1 MKKILATTDFSKA
14 GDNALLY
21 AAALAVHT
29 KCTLHIIHAT
39 HIPVVNDSFF
49 DISYTLEELRKSD
62 EERMFELIDVL
73 RKKFGPDLKLEEET
87 QIGFTTE
94 LISEI
99 IKSEEVQLVV
109 MGIAP
114 ADRMSEL
121 IFGSTSTLVAG
132 QLHIPVLIVPSGV
145 KFRPWS
151 KLAFTFDQK
160 NVAAEAAG
168 LIKLLTKPF
177 GTALHFVNVQDEAI
191 PHEDDNM
198 LKPLFKALG
207 EKAPRVHY
215 LKYVPN
221 STVMIIQDWARRYK
235 ATAIAMIA
243 REHSIFWKMLHERTT
258 KKMAFHTKVPLLII
272 PERLEKKAPI
282 LQRK

>member
-1 MKKILATTDFSKA
+1 MKHILATTDFSKA
-14 GDNALLY
+14 GDNALHY

-29 KCTLHIIHAT
+29 KCKLHVTHAT

-49 DISYTLEELRKSD
+49 DISYTLEELKKSD
-62 EERMFELIDVL
+62 EERMTQLIDVL
-73 RKKFGPDLKLEEET
+73 RKKFGPELKLEKET
-87 QIGFTTE
+87 RIGFTTE
-94 LISEI
+94 V
-99 IKSEEVQLVV
+99 IKEKVKSGDVQLVV

-114 ADRMSEL
+114 ADRLSEL
-121 IFGSTSTLVAG
+121 TFGSTSTLVAG
-132 QLHIPVLIVPSGV
+132 QLHIPVLIVPDGV
-145 KFRPWS
+145 KFRPWT

-160 NVAAEAAG
+160 NVAAEATG
-168 LIKLLTKPF
+168 IIKFLTKPF
-177 GTALHFVNVQDEAI
+177 GTALHFVNVQDEPL
-191 PHEDDNM
+191 PHEDDTM

-258 KKMAFHTKVPLLII
+258 KKMAFHTKVPLLVI

-282 LQRK
+282 QKRK